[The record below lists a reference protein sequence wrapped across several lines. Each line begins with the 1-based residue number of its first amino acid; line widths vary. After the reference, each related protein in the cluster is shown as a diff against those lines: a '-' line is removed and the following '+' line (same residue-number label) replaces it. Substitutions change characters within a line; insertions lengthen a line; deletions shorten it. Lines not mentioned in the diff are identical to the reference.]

1 MTQHTILIVEDEVDI
16 RQNLVFSLSR
26 DGFKVLEAAD
36 GELALKL
43 AKEKKPDLILM
54 DLMLPNMDG
63 LTACKMLQKD
73 PSTADISVIM
83 LTAKGEEVDRIVGLE
98 LGAADYIVKPFS
110 LREVSLRIKGVLKRR
125 VEQTKP
131 VVILHCAEISL
142 DTLSH
147 KVVAAGKEVDLTI
160 TEFRLLH
167 DLMLHAGQVRS
178 REQLLNSVWNYDFEG
193 YARTVDSHI
202 KRLRAKLGTAEDCIE
217 TIRGIGYRLRSQEQ

>member
-1 MTQHTILIVEDEVDI
+1 MTQHTILIVEDEADI

-54 DLMLPNMDG
+54 DLMLPSMDG

-73 PSTADISVIM
+73 PSTADIPVIM

-125 VEQTKP
+125 AEQAKP
-131 VVILHCAEISL
+131 VVVLHCAEISL

-147 KVVAAGKEVDLTI
+147 KVIAAGKEVDLTI

>member
-1 MTQHTILIVEDEVDI
+1 MTQYTILIVEDETDI
-16 RQNLVFSLSR
+16 RQNLAFSLGR
-26 DGFKVLEAAD
+26 DGLKVIEAED
-36 GELALKL
+36 GEIALKL

-54 DLMLPNMDG
+54 DLMLPNLDG
-63 LTACKMLQKD
+63 LSACKMLQKD
-73 PSTADISVIM
+73 PSTADIPVIM

-110 LREVSLRIKGVLKRR
+110 LREVSLRIKGVLKRG
-125 VEQTKP
+125 VQAVKP
-131 VVILHCAEISL
+131 SVLLHCAKISL

-147 KVVAAGKEVDLTI
+147 QVIAEGKEVELTI

-167 DLMLHAGQVRS
+167 DLMSHAGQVRS

-202 KRLRAKLGTAEDCIE
+202 KRLRAKLGEAGDYIE
-217 TIRGIGYRLRSQEQ
+217 TIRGIGYRLRSQA

>member
-1 MTQHTILIVEDEVDI
+1 MTPYIILIVEDETDI
-16 RQNLVFSLSR
+16 RQNLAFSLSR

-36 GELALKL
+36 GEAALKL

-63 LTACKMLQKD
+63 LSVCKMLQKD
-73 PSTADISVIM
+73 SSTAEIPVIM

-125 VEQTKP
+125 VEPVKP
-131 VVILHCAEISL
+131 VAILHSAEISL

-147 KVVAAGKEVDLTI
+147 QVVANGKEVDLTI

-178 REQLLNSVWNYDFEG
+178 REQLLNSVWNYVFEG

-202 KRLRAKLGTAEDCIE
+202 KRLRAKLGSTGDCIE
-217 TIRGIGYRLRSQEQ
+217 TIRGIGYRLRS